1 MKTIHIFFTF
11 TITALI
17 LSPVHSADSAYSSMA
32 ASDASDDSSSA
43 AEDVVAQ
50 AAFKRFSNFTSL
62 FGPEA
67 AKKLKFCI
75 KDVYV
80 CLHFFIVFLS
90 VFVS

>member
-1 MKTIHIFFTF
+1 MKITYIFLTF
-11 TITALI
+11 TIAAVIMTLI
-17 LSPVHSADSAYSSMA
+17 PPARSAESAYAAMA
-32 ASDASDDSSSA
+32 GSDNSDDSSSA

-62 FGPEA
+62 FGPEV

-80 CLHFFIVFLS
+80 
-90 VFVS
+90 

>member
-1 MKTIHIFFTF
+1 MKTIYILLTF
-11 TITALI
+11 TITTVIITLI
-17 LSPVHSADSAYSSMA
+17 SPVRSADSAYAAMA
-32 ASDASDDSSSA
+32 GGGGGDDESSSA

-62 FGPEA
+62 FGPEV

-80 CLHFFIVFLS
+80 WLHF
-90 VFVS
+90 